1 MMPSKRV
8 ANISNVITHKTVQ
21 IAAQHI
27 NESDD
32 GVDGVQDLDGTH
44 LETIDQMDG
53 AFDGDLSESDD
64 IFTSKQA
71 TLKKKSLVNVPIKR
85 SNKLKFNRNIKKT
98 IPRYVKM
105 GLFGGAPPDDE
116 DNGPE
121 STTEAAE
128 STEIIEQPCDDIK
141 MEETAEEN
149 TQKENANEE
158 QGDQPA
164 EEQSAEPINST
175 EANEL
180 NETSGS
186 DGDAQQDANATET
199 GADAVGTDETTTAEE
214 PQLKLEPR
222 STTEPTPS
230 DTEAANI
237 LTTIKSGE
245 MLRHN
250 DLKTENII
258 ITPSTT
264 GTIKVSS
271 PSDDVV
277 KILFNNEPAVITTTK
292 NGSAK
297 SSQKSTNSFIASNT
311 GHLDAL
317 ASAALQASS
326 GKCFIIILCLLY
338 FRLARFGRIFN
349 CSFFIHFQA
358 QKITFYYL
366 TPKC

>member
-32 GVDGVQDLDGTH
+32 GVDGVHDIDGTH

-53 AFDGDLSESDD
+53 AFDGDLDESDD
-64 IFTSKQA
+64 MLTTEQSPM
-71 TLKKKSLVNVPIKR
+71 KKKSLVIVPMKR
-85 SNKLKFNRNIKKT
+85 SNKSKFDRNIKKT

-128 STEIIEQPCDDIK
+128 STETIEQPGDDIK

-158 QGDQPA
+158 QGEQSA
-164 EEQSAEPINST
+164 VEQSAEPVNSA
-175 EANEL
+175 EATEL
-180 NETSGS
+180 NESSGS

-199 GADAVGTDETTTAEE
+199 DAGGTDEATTLLTIEE

-222 STTEPTPS
+222 STTEPTAS
-230 DTEAANI
+230 ETEAANI

-245 MLRHN
+245 MLRNN

-258 ITPSTT
+258 ITPTTT

-277 KILFNNEPAVITTTK
+277 KILFNNEPAVITTK

-297 SSQKSTNSFIASNT
+297 SSQKTTNSFIASNT

-326 GKCFIIILCLLY
+326 GKCFII
-338 FRLARFGRIFN
+338 FVR
-349 CSFFIHFQA
+349 
-358 QKITFYYL
+358 
-366 TPKC
+366 